1 MSHFAWLPCCNQA
14 SPSDCWTLPQRTLAH
29 SAELLARFLQAF
41 SVSDSGQ
48 WLIRD
53 TWGTGPTAHTL
64 YRRGR
69 VGESHGDNPK
79 RNSVWLHSYKGS
91 MTKQQQTWHR
101 TTTSW
106 APAIARKRK
115 GSSPKALSRFTFPGC
130 HKCSS
135 SLDTARPRHH
145 TVPADI
151 QQAVKCLL
159 SRTKE
164 KPWTLLIDLTD
175 CHGTCQDWRSSQLVT
190 RQGRP
195 GSYTVVL
202 KTFGAAAPWR
212 MIRFF

>member
-41 SVSDSGQ
+41 SVSDSRQ

-64 YRRGR
+64 YRHGW

-115 GSSPKALSRFTFPGC
+115 GSHPKALSRFTFPGC

-135 SLDTARPRHH
+135 SLDTAHPRHH
-145 TVPADI
+145 TVTADI

-159 SRTKE
+159 SYTKE
-164 KPWTLLIDLTD
+164 KP
-175 CHGTCQDWRSSQLVT
+175 
-190 RQGRP
+190 
-195 GSYTVVL
+195 
-202 KTFGAAAPWR
+202 
-212 MIRFF
+212 